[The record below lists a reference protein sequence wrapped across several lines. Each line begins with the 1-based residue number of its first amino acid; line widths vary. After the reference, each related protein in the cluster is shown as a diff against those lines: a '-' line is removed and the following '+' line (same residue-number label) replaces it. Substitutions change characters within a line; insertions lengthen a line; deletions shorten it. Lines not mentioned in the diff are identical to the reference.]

1 MIFFPHSEIL
11 IYALIEDGVMVP
23 TIVQLESLG
32 VDPSGKTGIRL
43 FSPNKV
49 LKINLCKF
57 YD

>member
-1 MIFFPHSEIL
+1 
-11 IYALIEDGVMVP
+11 MVP
-23 TIVQLESLG
+23 TIEQLESLS